1 MLNNWNIVLWK
12 YEFLA
17 PHYLWLLLLVPFFY
31 VFLIWKDKR
40 SVGDFIFSN
49 TSEKQNELSENY
61 LTTIRQILHLVAS
74 LILALLI
81 FALANPYRADL
92 DEDQNFNFKN
102 GIDIVITMDISGSM
116 LAKDFTP
123 NRIEAAKM
131 VAKEFIE
138 RRKNDR
144 IGLVAYEG
152 EAFTV
157 CPLTSDHTILLAQL
171 EQLQSGILEPGT
183 AIGLGL
189 GTAVNRLKSDSL
201 ESKVIILLTDG
212 VNTQGDISPEEAT
225 MLAKNKNIKVYTIG
239 VGTRGMALSPSFTP
253 FGIRYVE
260 APVEIDE
267 DLLNQ
272 IAIQTGGKYFRAT
285 NENSLREIYAE
296 IDLLEKRSIK
306 DIDYQK
312 NMPAMPEAF
321 LNWALLFSLLV
332 WLVHL
337 FYFRRNGY

>member
-1 MLNNWNIVLWK
+1 MFKNWDIALWD

-17 PHYLWLLLLVPFFY
+17 PHYLWLLLLIPFFY
-31 VFLIWKDKR
+31 LVLLFREKK
-40 SVGDFIFSN
+40 SFGDLLFSN
-49 TSEKQNELSENY
+49 VAEKQQILAQNY
-61 LTTIRQILHLVAS
+61 L
-74 LILALLI
+74 LILRKILQFIYGLIAALLI
-81 FALANPYRADL
+81 FALASPYRADL
-92 DEDQNFNFKN
+92 DQDLNSKWKK
-102 GIDIVITMDISGSM
+102 GIDMVITMDVSGSM
-116 LAKDFTP
+116 LARDFTP
-123 NRIEAAKM
+123 NRIEAAKL

-138 RRKNDR
+138 IRKNDR

-152 EAFTV
+152 EAYTV
-157 CPLTSDHTILLAQL
+157 CPLTIDHDILLAQL
-171 EQLQSGILEPGT
+171 AQLQSGMLEPGT

-225 MLAKNKNIKVYTIG
+225 LLAINKNIRVYTIG

-267 DLLNQ
+267 ELLEQ
-272 IAIQTGGKYFRAT
+272 IATQTGGKYFRAT
-285 NENSLREIYAE
+285 DETSLRKIYAE

-306 DIDYQK
+306 MIDYQPS
-312 NMPAMPEAF
+312 MPAMPESF
-321 LNWALLFSLLV
+321 LNWALSLAVLV
-332 WLVHL
+332 WIVQL
-337 FYFRRNGY
+337 FYFKRNG

>member
-1 MLNNWNIVLWK
+1 MINNWNIAFWN

-17 PHYLWLLLLVPFFY
+17 PHYLWLLLLIPFFY
-31 VFLIWKDKR
+31 LFLLNR
-40 SVGDFIFSN
+40 ENESSGDLLFSN
-49 TSEKQNELSENY
+49 TQEKQKNISQPSLQ
-61 LTTIRQILHLVAS
+61 TIRKVLFLLAG
-74 LILALLI
+74 LIAALLI
-81 FALANPYRADL
+81 VALANPYRSDL
-92 DEDQNFNFKN
+92 DKN
-102 GIDIVITMDISGSM
+102 HQSNWKKGIDIVITMDISGSM
-116 LAKDFTP
+116 LARDFTP

-157 CPLTSDHTILLAQL
+157 CPLTMDHDILLAQL
-171 EQLQSGILEPGT
+171 NGLKSGILEPGT

-212 VNTQGDISPEEAT
+212 VNTQGDISSEEAT
-225 MLAKNKNIKVYTIG
+225 LLAKNKNIKVYTIG

-267 DLLNQ
+267 ELLQQ
-272 IAIQTGGKYFRAT
+272 IASTTGGKYFRAT
-285 NENSLREIYAE
+285 DETSLRKIYNE
-296 IDLLEKRSIK
+296 IDLLEKRSLK
-306 DIDYQK
+306 DIDYQP

-321 LNWALLFSLLV
+321 LKWALLLAGMV
-332 WLVHL
+332 WMIQL
-337 FYFRRNGY
+337 FYFRRNG